1 MRPRLQKFLPVVLIA
16 LAVQVLA
23 PIAACWATAIA
34 MSDPLVGS
42 EICHS
47 TPASSP
53 SQSDQSG
60 RLPAHDGA
68 CAFCSLVQA
77 SAALDPPRANIV
89 TTPYR
94 QAQSVVWH
102 EAALELAAS
111 RTGSNAQARAP
122 PLPM

>member
-1 MRPRLQKFLPVVLIA
+1 MRSRLQKFLPVVLIA
-16 LAVQVLA
+16 LAVLVLA

-42 EICHS
+42 ELCHS
-47 TPASSP
+47 TPASLP
-53 SQSDQSG
+53 GQSDQSSG
-60 RLPAHDGA
+60 LHAHGA
-68 CAFCSLVQA
+68 CAFCSLVHA
-77 SAALDPPRANIV
+77 ITALDPPRMNIV

-102 EAALELAAS
+102 EAALEFAAS
-111 RTGSNAQARAP
+111 RTGSNSQARAP

>member
-23 PIAACWATAIA
+23 PIGACWATAIA

-47 TPASSP
+47 TPASLP
-53 SQSDQSG
+53 GQSDQSG
-60 RLPAHDGA
+60 GLHAHGA
-68 CAFCSLVQA
+68 CAFCSLVHT
-77 SAALDPPRANIV
+77 STALDPPRANIV
-89 TTPYR
+89 ATPYR
-94 QAQSVVWH
+94 QAQPVVWH
-102 EAALELAAS
+102 EAARELAAS